1 MVPFQAHTLAI
12 ISARLAAWL
21 GTPRRSASLSFP
33 QALRDAPE
41 DACLLLVEAVLAR
54 RQPQVAP
61 ALQGAALVRLAVVA
75 AQLVAVLVRPQVAPA
90 PLELAPAR
98 QEAPG
103 PGSAASAP
111 EQPASAPEQPA
122 PALVLVRTHDVH
134 DALDTQILLAAA
146 AAVREG
152 YPQAEWGRG
161 VAGLASSLA
170 AADTQEVLVG
180 ARHRAWAAR

>member
-1 MVPFQAHTLAI
+1 M
-12 ISARLAAWL
+12 
-21 GTPRRSASLSFP
+21 
-33 QALRDAPE
+33 
-41 DACLLLVEAVLAR
+41 LAR

-111 EQPASAPEQPA
+111 EQPASAPEQPVVA
-122 PALVLVRTHDVH
+122 PV
-134 DALDTQILLAAA
+134 
-146 AAVREG
+146 
-152 YPQAEWGRG
+152 
-161 VAGLASSLA
+161 VAPVSALA